1 MIQTSVCLNLNCGSY
16 RKPKNEGEELPLTLL
31 GPVLVGSIDEKSL
44 AIELERRAIP
54 FKRQLKMELNYK
66 GVVLNEDSHL
76 DLIIE
81 NKVVVELTGVRKLAP
96 ALTPN
101 Y

>member
-1 MIQTSVCLNLNCGSY
+1 M
-16 RKPKNEGEELPLTLL
+16 